1 MRLQLHA
8 ALDYGLPHV
17 TDILLQI
24 EAAQLPE
31 QSVIQSSLVLSD
43 HQHMARVVAHD
54 GVGERIFLRADS
66 RLTAHYHAT
75 VEINRR
81 VSDIFLMEEVPPHK
95 LPGEAVQYLL
105 DSCYCPANQFRH
117 FVDGEFGPLRGGER
131 IAAIRD
137 FIHRSFRYVP
147 GSSSATTTALDTF
160 VRREGVCRDFAH
172 MMITLARASTI
183 PARFASVYA
192 LGVEP
197 QDFHAV
203 AEVFLDGEWHL
214 VDATGMATEGMMAKI
229 GIGRDAADVAFLTS
243 FGAIEMVSQ
252 TVMVCEEQVRAA

>member
-1 MRLQLHA
+1 MRLQIQA
-8 ALDYGLPHV
+8 ALDYELPLP
-17 TDILLQI
+17 TDLLLQI

-31 QSVIQSSLVLSD
+31 QAVLQSSLSLSD
-43 HQHMARVVAHD
+43 HQHFACVAAHD
-54 GVGERIFLRADS
+54 CVGERIFLRADN
-66 RLTAHYHAT
+66 RLTAQYRAT

-81 VSDIFLMEEVPPHK
+81 IGDIFLMEEVPPHK
-95 LPGEAVQYLL
+95 LPGETVQYLL
-105 DSCYCPANQFRH
+105 DSSYCPANQFRH

-137 FIHRSFRYVP
+137 FIHKSFRYVP
-147 GSSSATTTALDTF
+147 GSSSAATTALDTF

-192 LGVEP
+192 LGVAP

-214 VDATGMATEGMMAKI
+214 VDATAMATEATMVKI

-243 FGAIEMVSQ
+243 FGAIELTSQSVMVS
-252 TVMVCEEQVRAA
+252 EEQRLAA